1 MRIPFLGGMCRLE
14 IVCADTVRLLN
25 TLTNAQLQMKDVV
38 YRNDLTVELTIPAS
52 QYRVLK
58 EIADKQGAK
67 VTRLGIKGF
76 VNSMQILVKRPV
88 LTACFL
94 LLFLATCYLPSRILF
109 VSVEGNTTIPT
120 KAILEA
126 VENCGISFG
135 TSRRSIRSEVI
146 KNTLLQQIP
155 QLQWA
160 GVNTVGCTAIVSV
173 KEKTVSEKQ
182 EDTEQRVSS
191 IVAIRD
197 GIIQDCTVLQG
208 SSLCTVGQAVKA
220 GQTLVSGYV
229 NTGLL
234 IRGTQADAEISALT
248 ARDVEI
254 IAPRADKGRGD
265 ITGVSRKY
273 SVKFGKNL
281 INFYKDSGHPHT
293 ECVKIYLERYLT
305 LPGGFRL
312 PVALI
317 TETVYHYEFTEENA
331 VSSENMQWLEQYAE
345 DYLQSQMIGGQILS
359 RVTKTEPI
367 DGAYYLYGKYA
378 CRELIGKSKFEDTL
392 LKDDRNDG
400 TNRKL

>member
-58 EIADKQGAK
+58 EIADKQGANI
-67 VTRLGIKGF
+67 TLLGKKGI
-76 VNSMQILVKRPV
+76 VNSLQTLMKRPV
-88 LTACFL
+88 LTAFFL

-126 VENCGISFG
+126 VENCGIRFG
-135 TSRRSIRSEVI
+135 TNRRSIRSEVI

-254 IAPRADKGRGD
+254 IAPKADKGRGD
-265 ITGVSRKY
+265 ITGISRKY

-281 INFYKDSGHPHT
+281 INLYKDSGNPHT
-293 ECVKIYLERYLT
+293 ECVKIYSERYLT

-317 TETVYHYEFTEENA
+317 TETVYYYEITEKTA
-331 VSSENMQWLEQYAE
+331 VSSEDMQWLEQYAE

-367 DGAYYLYGKYA
+367 DDAYYLYGKYA